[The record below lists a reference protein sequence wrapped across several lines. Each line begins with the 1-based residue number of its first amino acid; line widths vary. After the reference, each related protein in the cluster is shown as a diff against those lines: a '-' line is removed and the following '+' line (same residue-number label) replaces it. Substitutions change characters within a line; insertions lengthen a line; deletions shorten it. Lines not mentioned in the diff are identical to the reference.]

1 MSKNISFPSSS
12 SSNRTVKEMLP
23 DEQPREKLVN
33 YGSESLSN
41 SELLAILLR
50 SGSGKMNVIDMSRN
64 LLTHFGGLRNLYR
77 RSWQE
82 LKVIPGI
89 ARVKA
94 LTLEAVFELSR
105 RIEVAE
111 LGDSITIR
119 CPEDAQAYFGPKL
132 RDLSKEV
139 FMMGFLNAAKTLS
152 GHQKIS
158 SGGATSTIVDVS
170 EVLRQAIL
178 NEANSIIVLHNHP
191 SGNPN
196 PSKADI
202 NLTRRISKAGDMMG
216 IPLDDHI
223 IIAGKTYT
231 SLRAEGHL
239 N

>member
-1 MSKNISFPSSS
+1 
-12 SSNRTVKEMLP
+12 MLP

-41 SELLAILLR
+41 AELLAILLR
-50 SGSGKMNVIDMSRN
+50 SGSGKVNVVDMSRN
-64 LLTHFGGLRNLYR
+64 LLSHFGGLRNLYR
-77 RSWQE
+77 RKWQE
-82 LKVIPGI
+82 LKIIPGI

-111 LGDSITIR
+111 LGDTVTIR
-119 CPEDAQAYFGPKL
+119 CPDDAHAFFGPRL

-139 FMMGFLNAAKTLS
+139 FMVGFLNAAKILV
-152 GHQKIS
+152 GHRKIS
-158 SGGATSTIVDVS
+158 SGGATSTIVDVA

-191 SGNPN
+191 SGNPKA
-196 PSKADI
+196 SKADI
-202 NLTRRISKAGDMMG
+202 NLTRRITKAGEMLG

-223 IIAGKTYT
+223 IIAGNKYT